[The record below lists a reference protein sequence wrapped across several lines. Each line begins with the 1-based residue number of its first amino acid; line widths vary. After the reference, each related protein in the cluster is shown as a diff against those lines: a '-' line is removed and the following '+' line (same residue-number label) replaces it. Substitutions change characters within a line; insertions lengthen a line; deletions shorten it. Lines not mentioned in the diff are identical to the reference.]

1 MRKLVK
7 TFLAVTV
14 VAWAF
19 ALPVSAATLTIVD
32 SITVNGVTSDTTWTL
47 TIDDGCIVCSASL
60 EAEFE
65 DPAGSG
71 VNGYTGTYLDS
82 VQWVVSDP
90 NVNPTAVSLDA
101 TNAGL
106 TTDWDFDIDESLNAN
121 GCGGGAQ
128 DAICGEWISGGT
140 GNGFGAIVNGS
151 TLFWDFTVTFDSI
164 LTEAEEGNIRAA
176 FNRANGKN
184 FNIFSPGG
192 GSFSTEIVTTTSE
205 IVPEPTLLTLLG
217 GGLLIAG
224 RRLRRKTT

>member
-47 TIDDGCIVCSASL
+47 AVQDGCDPCTVNL
-60 EAEFE
+60 EVFFE
-65 DPAGSG
+65 DPDGAGSD
-71 VNGYTGTYLDS
+71 VNGYTGTYLDAFQFQ
-82 VQWVVSDP
+82 VDDP
-90 NVNPTAVSLDA
+90 NVNPPLDA
-101 TNAGL
+101 DMTGGTAFGSWDTLVSSGVNANECGAGTNNGVCSEWNEATVGL
-106 TTDWDFDIDESLNAN
+106 LVTNDATYSWDFLVDWSAFLTVAES
-121 GCGGGAQ
+121 
-128 DAICGEWISGGT
+128 
-140 GNGFGAIVNGS
+140 
-151 TLFWDFTVTFDSI
+151 
-164 LTEAEEGNIRAA
+164 GNIRAA
-176 FNRANGKN
+176 FNKANGKN

-192 GSFSTEIVTTTSE
+192 GEFNTTDEIVTTTSE

-217 GGLLIAG
+217 GGLLIAA